1 MLLCKV
7 TGNTSEKL
15 KFQNLTV
22 LRKKMRL
29 LALKDSKTLSGN
41 CYSYSF
47 LNH

>member
-7 TGNTSEKL
+7 TGSSSEKL
-15 KFQNLTV
+15 KFQNLTF
-22 LRKKMRL
+22 LRNKMRL
-29 LALKDSKTLSGN
+29 LALRDSKKLPGN